1 MRRFFGVSFVLF
13 TSLALSGAL
22 SAQETGRRS
31 GESAGGFSLE
41 QNYPN
46 PFNPETTIP
55 FVLNEG
61 LFESGR
67 PVVVSLRIYN
77 LLRQPVA
84 APVAL
89 RHPAGENAPL
99 VQLEYT
105 APGRYEAF
113 WDGKDFGGHQVAS
126 GVYLVQLTVNG
137 MSQHMRMFVAK

>member
-1 MRRFFGVSFVLF
+1 MRRILGVSF
-13 TSLALSGAL
+13 ALLIALGAARAV
-22 SAQETGRRS
+22 SAQETGQRT
-31 GESAGGFSLE
+31 GEPANGFSLQ

-55 FVLNEG
+55 FVLSEG

-67 PVVVSLRIYN
+67 PVVVSVRIYN
-77 LLRQPVA
+77 LLRQPVG

-89 RHPAGENAPL
+89 RHPAGENVPL

-105 APGRYEAF
+105 TPGRHEAF

-126 GVYLVQLTVNG
+126 GVYFVQLTVNG
-137 MSQHMRMFVAK
+137 VSQHMRMFVAK